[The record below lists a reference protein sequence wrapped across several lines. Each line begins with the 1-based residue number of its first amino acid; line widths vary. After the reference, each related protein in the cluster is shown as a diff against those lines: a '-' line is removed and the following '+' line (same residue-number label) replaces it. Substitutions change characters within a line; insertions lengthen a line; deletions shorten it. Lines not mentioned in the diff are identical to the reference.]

1 METSRAIWTI
11 PNLISVVRI
20 VLVAVFGALLVAEQD
35 GWAIVVLA
43 AAGVSDFLDGFLARR
58 WGQVTQLG
66 RILDPTADR
75 LLTIVVVLGL
85 LARDIIPWWLV
96 LVLLARDVMVGVVL
110 LYGWSKRVR
119 SPHVTYVG
127 KAATAA
133 LYVFFPLAYVSFE
146 RVDVLHTIAIV
157 GASLAAVVYWWAG
170 VGYVRDVLSRVA
182 DSARAAEES
191 DASPA

>member
-1 METSRAIWTI
+1 M

-20 VLVAVFGALLVAEQD
+20 ALVAVFGALLVAEQD
-35 GWAIVVLA
+35 AWAIVVLA
-43 AAGVSDFLDGFLARR
+43 AAGVSDFLDGYLARR
-58 WGQVTQLG
+58 WGQVTALG

-85 LARDIIPWWLV
+85 AARDIIPWWLV
-96 LVLLARDVMVGVVL
+96 AVLLARDLVVGVAL
-110 LYGWSKRVR
+110 LYGWSRRVA

-133 LYVFFPLAYVSFE
+133 LYVFFPLAYVGYGRF
-146 RVDVLHTIAIV
+146 DVLHTASVV

-170 VGYVRDVLSRVA
+170 VGYVRDVVS
-182 DSARAAEES
+182 RAAAKPRA
-191 DASPA
+191 ASGPDGPTA